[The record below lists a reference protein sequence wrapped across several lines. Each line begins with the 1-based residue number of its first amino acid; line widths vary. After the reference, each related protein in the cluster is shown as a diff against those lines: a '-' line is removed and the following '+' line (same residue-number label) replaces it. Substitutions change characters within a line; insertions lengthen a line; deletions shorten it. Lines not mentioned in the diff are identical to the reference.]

1 MTDDERIPDEFEVKA
16 RKWAAQERIMEISA
30 RFVEHLDLDPELL
43 ENLREAY
50 MLSEDWEWKEEASP
64 FLLSLV
70 ELMKAVTAARG
81 QRQGREDA

>member
-30 RFVEHLDLDPELL
+30 SFVEHLDLDPELL

-50 MLSEDWEWKEEASP
+50 MLSEEWEGDASESP
-64 FLLSLV
+64 FVVELV
-70 ELMKAVTAARG
+70 ELMEAVQAARD
-81 QRQGREDA
+81 QQGREDA